1 MGHGKLLDLAKPNRQ
16 VVNTPCEACGIRH
29 LSICGGLE
37 ADQLSHLTTILSDL
51 TVAPGQALFY
61 ESDPAEH
68 LYIIRSGCARVY
80 KLLSDGRRMITG
92 FLFDSDFIG
101 LASSDRYAY
110 TAEAITELR
119 MCRYPRKRL
128 EDFFEKYPSIET
140 RMLRV
145 ATNELAAAQDQ
156 MVLLGRKTAQEK
168 LASFLYLLSERAIRR
183 GDSGSL
189 LGLPMNR
196 TDIGDYLGLTIESVS
211 RCFTQIRKTGAIE
224 LATAHSVRILDKA
237 GLQALTGS
245 DDGALEPHHASL

>member
-1 MGHGKLLDLAKPNRQ
+1 MGQGKILDLAQPNRHSGQ
-16 VVNTPCEACGIRH
+16 SPCSACGIRH
-29 LSICGGLE
+29 LSICGELT
-37 ADQLSHLTTILSDL
+37 ADQLCHLTTILSDI
-51 TVAPGQALFY
+51 TVAPGQTLFY
-61 ESDPAEH
+61 ESDPADH
-68 LYIIRSGCARVY
+68 LYIIRKGCARVY

-101 LASSDRYAY
+101 LASNYRYAY
-110 TAEAITELR
+110 TAEAVTELT
-119 MCRYPRKRL
+119 MCRYPRSRL
-128 EDFFEKYPSIET
+128 EDFFEMYPTIET

-168 LASFLYLLSERAIRR
+168 VASFLYLLSERATRR

-189 LGLPMNR
+189 LALPMNR

-224 LATAHSVRILDKA
+224 MVTAHSVRIRDMERLHN
-237 GLQALTGS
+237 LTGS
-245 DDGALEPHHASL
+245 HDDSLEPHSAAI

>member
-1 MGHGKLLDLAKPNRQ
+1 MGHGKILELAQPNRQ
-16 VVNTPCEACGIRH
+16 SQHSPCAACGIRH
-29 LSICGGLE
+29 LSICGELSS
-37 ADQLSHLTTILSDL
+37 DQLAHLTTILSDL

-68 LYIIRSGCARVY
+68 LYIIRTGCARVY

-101 LASSDRYAY
+101 LASNERYAY
-110 TAEAITELR
+110 TAEAVTELT

-128 EDFFEKYPSIET
+128 EGFFETYPSIET
-140 RMLRV
+140 KMLRV

-168 LASFLYLLSERAIRR
+168 LASFVYLLSERAVRR
-183 GDSGSL
+183 GEEGTIL
-189 LGLPMNR
+189 ALPMNR

-211 RCFTQIRKTGAIE
+211 RCFTQLRKTGAIE
-224 LATAHSVRILDKA
+224 LATAHSVRVLDKDR
-237 GLQALTGS
+237 LRDLTGS
-245 DDGALEPHHASL
+245 HDGALEPHPAIL

>member
-1 MGHGKLLDLAKPNRQ
+1 MRHGKILELAQPNRQ
-16 VVNTPCEACGIRH
+16 PNFSPCAACGIRH
-29 LSICGGLE
+29 LSICGELDS
-37 ADQLSHLTTILSDL
+37 DQLGHLTSILSDV
-51 TVAPGQALFY
+51 TVVSGQALFF

-68 LYIIRSGCARVY
+68 LFIIRTGCARVY

-101 LASSDRYAY
+101 LASNELYAY
-110 TAEAITELR
+110 TAEAVTELT

-128 EDFFEKYPSIET
+128 EDFFESYPSIET

-168 LASFLYLLSERAIRR
+168 LASFLYLLSERAVRR
-183 GDSGSL
+183 GEAGTVL
-189 LGLPMNR
+189 ALPMNR

-211 RCFTQIRKTGAIE
+211 RCFTQIRKIGAIE
-224 LATAHSVRILDKA
+224 LATAHSVRIMDKTR
-237 GLQALTGS
+237 LHELTGS
-245 DDGALEPHHASL
+245 HDSVLEPYPAVL